1 MKIEDIKHLVL
12 DREKINEHIVI
23 DEFIKKAESAKSNA
37 EIVSRALSE
46 LKNSGISY
54 VLWTDLH
61 SKTIKL
67 PAHDAIK
74 LAKEKKLPVKRE
86 DNEIIANFMGCT
98 ISSSGDSEHLL
109 SIIKEVN
116 SINIVGQKIRDVND
130 LASVLSKV
138 DMSEINKD
146 EIVNWM
152 NSIHKYE
159 LAEKFDKI
167 MSARGQEEKL
177 RKQLLILTLKDI
189 KRELENELSK
199 PNRI

>member
-1 MKIEDIKHLVL
+1 
-12 DREKINEHIVI
+12 
-23 DEFIKKAESAKSNA
+23 
-37 EIVSRALSE
+37 
-46 LKNSGISY
+46 
-54 VLWTDLH
+54 
-61 SKTIKL
+61 
-67 PAHDAIK
+67 
-74 LAKEKKLPVKRE
+74 
-86 DNEIIANFMGCT
+86 IANFMGCT
-98 ISSSGDSEHLL
+98 IFSSGDSEHLL